1 MYFKIGLSKIFK
13 VNNNISYPNFLNLS
27 YYPNFI
33 FNFKIVF
40 LSLYIYVLNIIKSYS
55 GIKLSTIIGYFISLS
70 KVFWILYFNI

>member
-1 MYFKIGLSKIFK
+1 MYFKIGLSKIIKF
-13 VNNNISYPNFLNLS
+13 NNNISYPNFLNLF